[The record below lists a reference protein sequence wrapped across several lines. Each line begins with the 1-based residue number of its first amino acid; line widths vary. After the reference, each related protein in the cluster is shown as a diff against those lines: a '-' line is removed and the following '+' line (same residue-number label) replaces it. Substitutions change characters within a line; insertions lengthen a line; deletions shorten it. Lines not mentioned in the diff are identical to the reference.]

1 MRRPCPPLPIRAYVP
16 RTDQPTHR
24 EAIDA
29 LDLRR
34 YCCRR
39 MILTHVDL
47 IEKLLKY
54 VNSQGQS
61 EWCREFGRKQ
71 KARHDR
77 TG

>member
-1 MRRPCPPLPIRAYVP
+1 
-16 RTDQPTHR
+16 
-24 EAIDA
+24 
-29 LDLRR
+29 
-34 YCCRR
+34 

-61 EWCREFGRKQ
+61 EWRREFGRKQ